1 MKIFNFAAI
10 VLLANSVEAVDMR
23 NLAQINSISPT
34 GAQMKVIE
42 DAHELADWGKQGSNT
57 ASYNSLERHNA
68 VVSYA
73 QISQSNQ

>member
-34 GAQMKVIE
+34 GA
-42 DAHELADWGKQGSNT
+42 
-57 ASYNSLERHNA
+57 
-68 VVSYA
+68 
-73 QISQSNQ
+73 